1 MLQYP
6 FKHIFIL
13 GQRRFCQGDIISM
26 TAEAAITTASMMPTR
41 EKTLLENL
49 LYLYAPQ
56 VKQRVSMEN
65 TKTITYNQV
74 MQSSFLAEMDLV
86 YFFLLHKNEL

>member
-26 TAEAAITTASMMPTR
+26 TAEAAITIASMMLNYNTGR
-41 EKTLLENL
+41 KLGISWSLN
-49 LYLYAPQ
+49 
-56 VKQRVSMEN
+56 RFCWWSWSMR
-65 TKTITYNQV
+65 
-74 MQSSFLAEMDLV
+74 ALV
-86 YFFLLHKNEL
+86 A